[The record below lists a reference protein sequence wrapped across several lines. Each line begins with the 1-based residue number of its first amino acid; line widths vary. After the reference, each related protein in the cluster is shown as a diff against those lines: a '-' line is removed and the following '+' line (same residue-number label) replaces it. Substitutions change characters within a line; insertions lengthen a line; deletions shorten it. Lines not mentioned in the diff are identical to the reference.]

1 MFEGGRYS
9 HKGFLYKNFPLNS
22 IVAEGIKPTLSELEK
37 FEDDPTE
44 MDLDVR
50 ENADSERVTH
60 NFVAGDVVEVIEG
73 NPFWVSFVDMDI
85 RWVGMET
92 RTCLGVSEG
101 QFWDEECVIWT
112 FPEAVRTGRTLRRLS
127 RRLSLERVIGSWI
140 DKIAAKIGFY
150 LLPTRFIS

>member
-1 MFEGGRYS
+1 MQHDGDFYVFEGGRYS

-73 NPFWVSFVDMDI
+73 TLFGILMVHY
-85 RWVGMET
+85 E
-92 RTCLGVSEG
+92 
-101 QFWDEECVIWT
+101 
-112 FPEAVRTGRTLRRLS
+112 PE
-127 RRLSLERVIGSWI
+127 
-140 DKIAAKIGFY
+140 
-150 LLPTRFIS
+150 